1 MSLATMY
8 RPGLRSVG
16 LGAAVTFGTLLA
28 ASALYQRNKVTLA
41 SIWRSIYS
49 SLGLGPDKDAPRLV
63 TVRRVDHHHHLH
75 ILAYLFP
82 PIQLEQSPTNPKSL
96 NRLRRYSPSLST

>member
-1 MSLATMY
+1 MSY

-28 ASALYQRNKVTLA
+28 ASALYRRNKVTLA
-41 SIWRSIYS
+41 SIWRSICS

-63 TVRRVDHHHHLH
+63 TVRRV
-75 ILAYLFP
+75 ATTTS
-82 PIQLEQSPTNPKSL
+82 SPTYSHLFNSNNPQPTLKV
-96 NRLRRYSPSLST
+96 